1 MRIRKMN
8 KLKQKYFEIWAD
20 EEAQNS
26 ILKWL
31 LVFSFVV
38 ITAQTSVLCVL
49 SLRKPVL
56 IAIGEKDT
64 QVLTFEKPKPDLLR
78 SELSRTVQKYVE
90 AHYNWDFNTIEFA
103 HKDAA
108 KYVADKFQKS
118 FIGANQEQIKQ
129 ARERKVIQHVY
140 LSKPVEVDTE
150 KLTARVTVDRIFS
163 VEGLKAT
170 APLTLEISFEY
181 GPRTEMNPEGVYIT
195 GEKLVTEVGK

>member
-1 MRIRKMN
+1 MN

-31 LVFSFVV
+31 LVFSFIV
-38 ITAQTSVLCVL
+38 ITVQTSALCIL
-49 SLRKPVL
+49 SLRKPML

-64 QVLTFEKPKPDLLR
+64 QVLMIEKPKPDILR
-78 SELSRTVQKYVE
+78 SELSRTVEKYIE
-90 AHYNWDFNTIEFA
+90 AHYNWDFNTIESA
-103 HKDAA
+103 HKEAA
-108 KYVADKFQKS
+108 KYVADKFQKA

-129 ARERKVIQHVY
+129 AREKKVTQHVY

-150 KLTARVTVDRIFS
+150 KLTAKVMLDRIFS

-170 APLTLEISFEY
+170 APLTLEVSFEY
-181 GPRTEMNPEGVYIT
+181 GPRTNENPEGLYIT
-195 GEKLVTEVGK
+195 GEKLITGTEK